1 MRNLY
6 SAGVCVC
13 KAGFDNT
20 IDSTLLPF
28 IACVAGVWKGKERV
42 LDARETRGTRKEG
55 GSERLNFKQGFLPSL
70 LARSLAFLSHL
81 KLPFPSLSN
90 ACHAGYAIYGHVDK
104 KTEEQLCQQLL
115 FSARI
120 SKKSNSHKGAYE
132 KTFLSDA
139 RQPEVMPFSV

>member
-42 LDARETRGTRKEG
+42 LDARETRGARKEG
-55 GSERLNFKQGFLPSL
+55 GSEGLNFKQGFLPSL
-70 LARSLAFLSHL
+70 LARSLAFLSRL
-81 KLPFPSLSN
+81 KLSFPSLSN
-90 ACHAGYAIYGHVDK
+90 ACHACHGHVDK
-104 KTEEQLCQQLL
+104 KTEEQLCPQPL
-115 FSARI
+115 FSART
-120 SKKSNSHKGAYE
+120 SKNPILTRELKKRR
-132 KTFLSDA
+132 FLSDA